1 MKLNKSVSKVLLLVL
16 LLSSFF
22 DSVFF
27 RIPKKLVVFTCLIL
41 FFLLRAKAMIKIK
54 KMYFDRQLL
63 WYVSFV
69 FISCISSA
77 FFRNQ
82 TNILT
87 NFFECYIYINIVF
100 YYFLYYQKIRAKD
113 CERALLYLCIIFCVL
128 YILQYLVWPVA
139 IFKGALDE
147 INVNDEQKRIRMACS
162 MLATISYFFG
172 INSFLVTK
180 CKTKLVY
187 SVLGFIPIILVGFRS
202 QTVMLLILTFVMILN
217 VSKIKQSFIY
227 VACGLFILYMI
238 SDIPFV
244 SDKIQEMLGRQE
256 SDSTFLNEDY
266 IRYQEFDYY
275 TSHFANF
282 KEWLF
287 GSGIPVY
294 GTPYFSYIMKSYD
307 QNLYW
312 NDWGIIGL
320 SWMIGIISVL
330 LLVSII
336 VRALFIKV
344 EKSKL
349 YLKYTLILSLLIS
362 IATSA
367 ELFRP
372 GNLLI
377 VGIIIYLLENFK
389 MEKYDS

>member
-1 MKLNKSVSKVLLLVL
+1 MKVNKSVSKILLLVL

-27 RIPKKLVVFTCLIL
+27 RIPKKFTVFTCLIL
-41 FFLLRAKAMIKIK
+41 FFLLRAKAKIKIK
-54 KMYFDRQLL
+54 RMFFDRQLL
-63 WYVSFV
+63 FYLLFV

-82 TNILT
+82 TNILA
-87 NFFECYIYINIVF
+87 NFFECYIYVNICF
-100 YYFLYYQKIRAKD
+100 YYFLYYQKISPED
-113 CERALLYLCIIFCVL
+113 CERALLCLSVIFCIL
-128 YILQYLVWPVA
+128 YILQYLIWPIA

-162 MLATISYFFG
+162 MLATVSYFYG

-180 CKTKLVY
+180 CKFKLIY
-187 SVLGFIPIILVGFRS
+187 SILGFIPIILVGFRS
-202 QTVMLLILTFVMILN
+202 QTVMLLLLTFVMIVN
-217 VSKIKQSFIY
+217 VRKLKHSFIY
-227 VACGLFILYMI
+227 VACGIFLLYMI
-238 SDIPFV
+238 SGIPFV

-256 SDSTFLNEDY
+256 SDSTFLNADY

-275 TSHFANF
+275 TSHLENF

-294 GTPYFSYIMKSYD
+294 GTPYFSYIMKLYD
-307 QNLYW
+307 LNLYW

-320 SWMIGIISVL
+320 SWMIGIISVIL
-330 LLVSII
+330 LISII
-336 VRALFIKV
+336 LRALFIRV
-344 EKSKL
+344 DKSKL
-349 YLKYTLILSLLIS
+349 YLKYTLMLSLLIS

-377 VGIIIYLLENFK
+377 VGIIIYLLEK
-389 MEKYDS
+389 SKTEKI